1 MSRWF
6 GRWSSGPALLL
17 LGGFLVSLGENEC
30 RADWIIFQDCRY
42 LPNRANDGDSF
53 HVRAEKKE
61 YIFRLYFVDA
71 PETHARFRSRL
82 RDQARYFHVT
92 IPQALRIGREAERFT
107 KRKLRRP
114 FTVRTCLQDARG
126 RSRLPRYFA
135 FVEIAGNDLGE
146 MLVANGLAR
155 VFGAAAEAPGKNRPE
170 VEWRRLEQLER
181 QAKMEKIGGWAM
193 TLERS
198 SVGTNGKNR
207 ASSGD

>member
-71 PETHARFRSRL
+71 PETHASFRGRL

-170 VEWRRLEQLER
+170 LEWRRLDQLER
-181 QAKMEKIGGWAM
+181 QAKKEKIGGWAM
-193 TLERS
+193 TLERC

>member
-1 MSRWF
+1 
-6 GRWSSGPALLL
+6 
-17 LGGFLVSLGENEC
+17 
-30 RADWIIFQDCRY
+30 
-42 LPNRANDGDSF
+42 
-53 HVRAEKKE
+53 
-61 YIFRLYFVDA
+61 
-71 PETHARFRSRL
+71 
-82 RDQARYFHVT
+82 VT

-170 VEWRRLEQLER
+170 LEWRRLDQLER
-181 QAKMEKIGGWAM
+181 QAKKEKIGGWAM